1 MIKPDIISV
10 LIKMWGTDGPLGNQ
24 TGYVPCFATLSG
36 FASLIGYPGGP
47 SLETSI
53 RCCGD
58 MAIL

>member
-1 MIKPDIISV
+1 
-10 LIKMWGTDGPLGNQ
+10 MWGTDGPLGNQ